1 MLKYCKRRFRE
12 IAVLVVALL
21 LPSGLWGQNP
31 PAPRTE
37 SIPTVQ
43 FRLRSLTELLN
54 KAEYTAG
61 LVDQAEAIRAVK
73 ALIFLARLQGKGVE
87 GIHPDKPFGF
97 YAHVK
102 PDLVSSSFV
111 IMIPFADRDSLL
123 NLLKGQ
129 LGCTVE
135 NQRENCYKLTLPAQF
150 PLMSVG
156 IDHLYLRFER
166 DYLYVGR
173 FAEDLEEPRLIPAK
187 TFFAPDDEGA
197 ALSLKVRLDQI
208 SVDVKRFLLAQL
220 EMFLEQGMRQNPPED
235 DVGKRLA
242 PWLKNHLINLTQ
254 SVTLDAE
261 EVSFQVY
268 IDEKKGEL
276 ATELRLI
283 PKRGTLLADNLRA
296 FAERKSLP
304 AGIVQSVPQ
313 VAMRGGINVGLTPL
327 ARREFAQLVQDI
339 AGDAIKNATPEEREF
354 VEGLF
359 QAILPTLKAA
369 ELDAATVLLP
379 ADRQGHHKLLA
390 AVGVQQGKEIEKFL
404 KSIAPILTT
413 VELADFS
420 FDRETL
426 GDFRIHKVIVNGL
439 PERADQLFGT
449 TTLWLAVS
457 DRCLA
462 WSIEENG
469 ELLRSALK
477 KAQTVQ
483 VPLVDVEVSAA
494 TLLPVLAPE
503 LHPDEIKAIRR
514 EVFGDTGGRIQD
526 RIRFRVT
533 AGDRF
538 TLRLEGHGSAIRL
551 LHIANVFQLKP

>member
-1 MLKYCKRRFRE
+1 
-12 IAVLVVALL
+12 
-21 LPSGLWGQNP
+21 
-31 PAPRTE
+31 
-37 SIPTVQ
+37 
-43 FRLRSLTELLN
+43 LTELLN
-54 KAEYTAG
+54 KAEYAAG
-61 LVDQAEAIRAVK
+61 LVDQAETFRAVK
-73 ALIFLARLQGKGVE
+73 ALIFLARLKGKGVE
-87 GIHPDKPFGF
+87 GIDPDRPFGL

-102 PDLVSSSFV
+102 PDLVTSSFV
-111 IMIPFADRDSLL
+111 IMIPCADRDSLL

-135 NQRENCYKLTLPAQF
+135 NQRENRYKLALPPEF
-150 PLMSVG
+150 PLMAVG

-173 FAEDLEEPRLIPAK
+173 FAEDLEDTRLIPAK
-187 TFFAPDDEGA
+187 TYFASDDDGTV
-197 ALSLKVRLDQI
+197 LSLQVRLDQI
-208 SVDVKRFLLAQL
+208 SVDVKKFLLAQL
-220 EMFLEQGMRQNPPED
+220 EMFLEQGMRDNPPED

-242 PWLKNHLINLTQ
+242 PWLKNHFMNLAQTV
-254 SVTLDAE
+254 SLDAE
-261 EVSFQVY
+261 EVSLRVY

-276 ATELRLI
+276 ASELRLT
-283 PKRGTLLADNLRA
+283 PKRGTLLAENLRA

-304 AGIVQSVPQ
+304 AGIVQSAPQ
-313 VAMRGGINVGLTPL
+313 AAMRGGVHVGLTPL

-339 AGDAIKNATPEEREF
+339 AAEAIKKATPDEREF

-359 QAILPTLKAA
+359 QAVLPTLKAA
-369 ELDAATVLLP
+369 ELDAAAVLLP

-390 AVGVQQGKEIEKFL
+390 ALSVHQGKEIEKFL

-426 GDFRIHKVIVNGL
+426 GDFRIHKVIVNGW
-439 PERADQLFGT
+439 PERADRLFGS

-477 KAQTVQ
+477 KAQTVS

-494 TLLPVLAPE
+494 ALLPVLAPQ
-503 LHPDEIKAIRR
+503 LHPDEIKAIQR
-514 EVFGDTGGRIQD
+514 EVFGDKDGRNQD
-526 RIRFRVT
+526 RIRLRIT
-533 AGDRF
+533 AGDQF
-538 TLRLEGHGSAIRL
+538 TLKVEAQGPAIRL
-551 LHIANVFQLKP
+551 LHTADVLRP

>member
-1 MLKYCKRRFRE
+1 MLKYCKRHFRE
-12 IAVLVVALL
+12 TGVLVVALL

-31 PAPRTE
+31 PAARTE

-43 FRLRSLTELLN
+43 LRLRSLTELLN
-54 KAEYTAG
+54 KAEYAAG
-61 LVDQAEAIRAVK
+61 LVDQAETFRAVK

-87 GIHPDKPFGF
+87 GIHPDRPFGL

-102 PDLVSSSFV
+102 PDLVTSSFV
-111 IMIPFADRDSLL
+111 IMIPCADRDSLL

-135 NQRENCYKLTLPAQF
+135 NQRENRYKLALPPEF
-150 PLMSVG
+150 PLMAVG

-173 FAEDLEEPRLIPAK
+173 FAEDLEDTRLIPAK
-187 TFFAPDDEGA
+187 TYFASDDDGTV
-197 ALSLKVRLDQI
+197 LSLQVRLDQI
-208 SVDVKRFLLAQL
+208 SVDVKKFLLAQL
-220 EMFLEQGMRQNPPED
+220 EMFLEQGMRDNPPED

-242 PWLKNHLINLTQ
+242 PWLKNHFMNLAQTV
-254 SVTLDAE
+254 SLDAE
-261 EVSFQVY
+261 EVSLRVY

-276 ATELRLI
+276 ASELRLT
-283 PKRGTLLADNLRA
+283 PKRGTLLAENLRA

-304 AGIVQSVPQ
+304 AGIVQSAPQ
-313 VAMRGGINVGLTPL
+313 AAMRGGVHVGLTPL
-327 ARREFAQLVQDI
+327 ARREFAHLVQDI
-339 AGDAIKNATPEEREF
+339 AAEAIKKATPDEREF
-354 VEGLF
+354 VQGLF

-369 ELDAATVLLP
+369 ELDAAAVLLP
-379 ADRQGHHKLLA
+379 ADRQGYHKLLGA
-390 AVGVQQGKEIEKFL
+390 LGVHQGKEIEKFL

-426 GDFRIHKVIVNGL
+426 GDFRIHKVIVNGW

-477 KAQTVQ
+477 KAQGVS

-494 TLLPVLAPE
+494 ALLPVLAPQ
-503 LHPDEIKAIRR
+503 LHPDEIKAIQR
-514 EVFGDTGGRIQD
+514 EVFGDKDGRNQD
-526 RIRFRVT
+526 RIRLRIT
-533 AGDRF
+533 AGDQF
-538 TLRLEGHGSAIRL
+538 TLKVEAQGPAIRL
-551 LHIANVFQLKP
+551 LHTADVLRP